1 MFGGGNSDN
10 EFAGI
15 SNKINDDKMSDDETD
30 IYSDQ
35 TDDYINESNELILR
49 KFNKVFKTCK
59 FFPPDTKVLKYL
71 KIIDNMRISFRMQ
84 S

>member
-35 TDDYINESNELILR
+35 TDDFINKSNELILR
-49 KFNKVFKTCK
+49 KF
-59 FFPPDTKVLKYL
+59 Y
-71 KIIDNMRISFRMQ
+71 SFI
-84 S
+84 